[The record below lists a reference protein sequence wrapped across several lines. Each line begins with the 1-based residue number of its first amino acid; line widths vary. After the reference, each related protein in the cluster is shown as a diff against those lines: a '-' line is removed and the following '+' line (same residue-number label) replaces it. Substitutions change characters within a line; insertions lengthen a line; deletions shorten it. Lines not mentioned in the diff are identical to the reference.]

1 MRFYNIDTSI
11 HFQLQKVAFL
21 SPNELIKT
29 HHFPYRKLLK
39 KNNRLCIPSLPPDNT
54 TTSCIRVSKKI
65 KGEEVR
71 DERKIETRGS
81 IPARNIG
88 YPQNMVAYLVYL
100 RDKAR
105 GGETGRRER
114 EKRDNKRERKG
125 RRERNINSLAFNYE
139 LNQI

>member
-1 MRFYNIDTSI
+1 M
-11 HFQLQKVAFL
+11 
-21 SPNELIKT
+21 
-29 HHFPYRKLLK
+29 
-39 KNNRLCIPSLPPDNT
+39 
-54 TTSCIRVSKKI
+54 
-65 KGEEVR
+65 R

>member
-1 MRFYNIDTSI
+1 M
-11 HFQLQKVAFL
+11 
-21 SPNELIKT
+21 
-29 HHFPYRKLLK
+29 
-39 KNNRLCIPSLPPDNT
+39 
-54 TTSCIRVSKKI
+54 
-65 KGEEVR
+65 R

-114 EKRDNKRERKG
+114 EKKETIKEKEKDGGNE
-125 RRERNINSLAFNYE
+125 I
-139 LNQI
+139 

>member
-1 MRFYNIDTSI
+1 M
-11 HFQLQKVAFL
+11 
-21 SPNELIKT
+21 
-29 HHFPYRKLLK
+29 
-39 KNNRLCIPSLPPDNT
+39 
-54 TTSCIRVSKKI
+54 
-65 KGEEVR
+65 R

-81 IPARNIG
+81 IPAGNIG